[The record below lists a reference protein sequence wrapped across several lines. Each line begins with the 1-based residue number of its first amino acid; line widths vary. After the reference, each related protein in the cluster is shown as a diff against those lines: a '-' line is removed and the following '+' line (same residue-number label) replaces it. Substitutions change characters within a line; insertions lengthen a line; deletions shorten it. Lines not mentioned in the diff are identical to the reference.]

1 MAPLKTESGEIVLV
15 PLRCIACHAPL
26 SAREFQVFFLCDHC
40 GIGQVLEGERL
51 VPQEIA
57 FAEGRGE
64 VFLPFWV
71 LEARVKLTTQLLD
84 REARPVQFSEALAE
98 ILAQEPGLIQRV
110 IQTYTRRMAD
120 FQIGE
125 TRDLEIYVPAFEAT
139 NFASYTANLGMVFT
153 SAQPEIRAG
162 KPPDRGPGKAGR
174 IIPAVYERA
183 DAEKLAEIILVAV
196 EAGRRTEVV
205 DLGFEIKI
213 QGAKLVG
220 IPFFRDGD
228 CLRDGLLGA
237 RILAVGVV
245 GLEEDQSR
253 K

>member
-40 GIGQVLEGERL
+40 GAGQVLEGERL
-51 VPQEIA
+51 VSQEIA

-71 LEARVKLTTQLLD
+71 LDARVKLTTQLLD
-84 REARPVQFSEALAE
+84 REARPVVFSQALAE
-98 ILAQEPGLIQRV
+98 ALAQEPGLIKRV
-110 IQTYTRRMAD
+110 IQAYSTRMAD
-120 FQIGE
+120 LKMGE
-125 TRDLEIYVPAFEAT
+125 TRDLSLYVPAFEAT
-139 NFASYTANLGMVFT
+139 NFANYTANLGVVFT
-153 SAQPEIRAG
+153 SAQPEIKAG
-162 KPPDRGPGKAGR
+162 KPGR
-174 IIPAVYERA
+174 LVPVVYEQT
-183 DAEKLAEIILVAV
+183 DAEKLSEIILVAV
-196 EAGRRTEVV
+196 EAGRHDEVV

-245 GLEEDQSR
+245 GLEEGPSL
-253 K
+253 

>member
-26 SAREFQVFFLCDHC
+26 AAKEFQVFFLCDHC
-40 GIGQVLEGERL
+40 GVGQVLEGERL
-51 VPQEIA
+51 VPQEVV
-57 FAEGRGE
+57 FAEGEGD
-64 VFLPFWV
+64 VFLPFWG
-71 LEARVKLTTQLLD
+71 LSARVKLTTQVLD
-84 REARPVQFSEALAE
+84 REVRPVQFSEALAE

-139 NFASYTANLGMVFT
+139 NFANYTANLGMVFT

-162 KPPDRGPGKAGR
+162 KPPDRSPGKAGR